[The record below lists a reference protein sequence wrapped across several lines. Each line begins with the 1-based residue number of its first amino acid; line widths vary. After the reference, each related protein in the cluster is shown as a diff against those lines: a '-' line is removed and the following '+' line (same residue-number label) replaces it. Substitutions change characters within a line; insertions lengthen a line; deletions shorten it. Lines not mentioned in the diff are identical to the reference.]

1 MSGKYELSRTLRA
14 FVAAGL
20 IVAIVCLVRLGPDS
34 GYAQVRG
41 VDPQSSTSAA
51 KDRATQIDE
60 EALGAD
66 ISQRSSVPIASDE
79 IPARAREIQV
89 VDQDEVAVEGA
100 QLFDQGSWQ
109 ADGSG
114 PYGTLLATTDGAGLA
129 TVDGSMLYP
138 NVWLIAPGHRVEYLE
153 VPTQELRWIIHLARA
168 NRIEVVLLGEADV
181 SGFHVEIQL
190 PASFHQQTFY
200 QEQYVQTPGR
210 VVDGTLGHWRP
221 EGDGSRWS
229 LAFTPERRAVVD
241 QIFENGNIKLSLWRF
256 GIEIE
261 QRVVE
266 LLADGRSVRVE
277 FTPSRVPPSLQG
289 LVVDATAKPI
299 NAASLC
305 LAPAGG
311 TLSIGEHNAF
321 PVWAPRTM
329 SAYDGT
335 FCLPRPDDP
344 AERCV
349 IRSAGFA
356 ARVMTI
362 AEIEAARGQ
371 IRLEPAR
378 VVLLDVLDRDGERM
392 EVGGANWSE
401 CVEPS
406 VLVGHDVWGMGDGNV
421 GPADG
426 GQLAGPGCFRFDQL
440 PSGVVQFRF
449 SHHDPELI
457 LEHDTRDRIVH
468 WVSPRSVDELQLGK

>member
-1 MSGKYELSRTLRA
+1 M
-14 FVAAGL
+14 GL
-20 IVAIVCLVRLGPDS
+20 IVAIVCLMWLGPDS
-34 GYAQVRG
+34 RHVLARE
-41 VDPQSSTSAA
+41 VDPQLSPSAA
-51 KDRATQIDE
+51 GDRVTNVN
-60 EALGAD
+60 EAALAVD
-66 ISQRSSVPIASDE
+66 VFQRSSVPIASE
-79 IPARAREIQV
+79 KAPTWLREILV
-89 VDQDEVAVEGA
+89 VDQDEVAVQAA
-100 QLFDQGSWQ
+100 QVFAQTAWHS
-109 ADGSG
+109 DGSPPNG
-114 PYGTLLATTDGAGLA
+114 GLLATTDSTGRAWIDRSLIPA
-129 TVDGSMLYP
+129 HVSA
-138 NVWLIAPGHRVEYLE
+138 IAPLHRAEDSK
-153 VPTQELRWIIHLARA
+153 VPPDADPWILHLARA
-168 NRIEVVLLGEADV
+168 NRIEMVLLGDADI
-181 SGFHVEIQL
+181 SGFHIAIQL
-190 PASFHQQTFY
+190 PESFRQQTFY
-200 QEQYVQTPGR
+200 QEKYVQTPGR
-210 VVDGTLGHWRP
+210 VVEGTLGHWQSMR
-221 EGDGSRWS
+221 DGSCWS
-229 LAFTPERRAVVD
+229 VVFTPQRRAVVD
-241 QIFENGNIKLSLWRF
+241 QIFENGNIRLSLWRF

-305 LAPAGG
+305 LAPLGG
-311 TLSIGEHNAF
+311 TLSIGEYNAF
-321 PVWAPRTM
+321 PVWAPRTL

-349 IRSAGFA
+349 IRSLGFA

-378 VVLLDVLDRDGERM
+378 VVLLDVLDRNGERM
-392 EVGGANWSE
+392 ELGGANWRE

-406 VLVGHDVWGMGDGNV
+406 VLIGHDVWGMGDGNV

-468 WVSPRSVDELQLGK
+468 WVSPRSVDELQIGK